1 MAVSAGS
8 FHQKLLTGRFI
19 YEIGWD
25 QRVARRQLDRYL
37 AGEASAFDNR
47 LLLKP
52 GVGRHLRQLN
62 GLLRPLIQRR
72 WAAMVA
78 QLNRLEESQLEVFL
92 FGADRAQTTKVR
104 AGLWELQDRRCFYCD
119 TRVSD
124 PARAHVDHFVPWS
137 RYPDDGK
144 EFVAPDPVAIATAL
158 AASHGV
164 RSSNGSSAETV

>member
-1 MAVSAGS
+1 MAPRAYERLVRNV
-8 FHQKLLTGRFI
+8 QWKLIEMPLPRLQIMGASERRFI

-25 QRVARRQLDRYL
+25 QRVA
-37 AGEASAFDNR
+37 
-47 LLLKP
+47 
-52 GVGRHLRQLN
+52 
-62 GLLRPLIQRR
+62 
-72 WAAMVA
+72 
-78 QLNRLEESQLEVFL
+78 
-92 FGADRAQTTKVR
+92 
-104 AGLWELQDRRCFYCD
+104 QDRRCFYCD

-144 EFVAPDPVAIATAL
+144 EFVAPDPAAIAAAL